1 MPAATAPSAAEIS
14 RALGRAREQLA
25 GVLRA
30 LETVEAAARL
40 DTLATVIRRL
50 DSLRDLAEVLA
61 AMAMQLE
68 VFARDRI
75 TEASALLAV
84 SQLELHAGEE
94 GEDPD
99 GR

>member
-1 MPAATAPSAAEIS
+1 MPTATAPSAAEIS

-30 LETVEAAARL
+30 LEEVEAAARL
-40 DTLATVIRRL
+40 DTLAAVIRRL
-50 DSLRDLAEVLA
+50 NSLRDLAEVLA

-75 TEASALLAV
+75 AEASTLLAT
-84 SQLELHAGEE
+84 SQLELHP
-94 GEDPD
+94 GEDR
-99 GR
+99 GRPGGP